1 MNNLHIV
8 TVATERQYY
17 FPYLVDSCERNGKKL
32 EILGMGEEWQG
43 FNWRFTKMINYLKTL
58 PQNDIVCFVDGYD
71 VVCCRNLKELPD
83 VFLEIKKR
91 TGCKIVVGHEKL
103 SFLNGLLAYTYFGR
117 CNNSYINAGTYIG
130 TVNDLLEILPKI
142 YALNPKDDADDQV
155 LITKYCKQNSSEIYC
170 DTKNQ
175 LFLTLVYSLREIDKF
190 IEIDTNNNNNIIY
203 DNNNPFFLHAAGN
216 GYLDNVINKLGY
228 STEPNKIKNQLFY
241 NFYKKVLLY
250 CVEIFKTHIVFV
262 IFLILIIIVFFNY
275 SKIRKKFSLFTKSTK
290 ALKKK

>member
-1 MNNLHIV
+1 MNKLHIV
-8 TVATERQYY
+8 TVATESQYY
-17 FPYLVDSCERNGKKL
+17 YPYLVDSCERNGKKL
-32 EILGMGEEWQG
+32 QVLCMGEEWQG

-155 LITKYCKQNSSEIYC
+155 LITKYCKKNSSEIYC
-170 DTKNQ
+170 DTENQ
-175 LFLTLVYSLREIDKF
+175 LFLTVVRSLSQIDEF
-190 IEIDTNNNNNIIY
+190 IDIDVKNGTVTYN
-203 DNNNPFFLHAAGN
+203 NNNPFFIHAAGN
-216 GYLDNVINKLGY
+216 GYLDNVIHKLGY
-228 STEPNKIKNQLFY
+228 SIEQNEIKNQLFY
-241 NFYKKVLLY
+241 NFYKKIVLY
-250 CVEIFKTHIVFV
+250 FIGIVKTYILFVVLIVVLIVF
-262 IFLILIIIVFFNY
+262 LNY
-275 SKIRKKFSLFTKSTK
+275 FKVSKYFYRFTKSTK
-290 ALKKK
+290 SYKKK